1 MSTKTT
7 WPEDFATETSGLLGL
22 NLLAVIIS
30 GTRAQS
36 DKVGGTS
43 ESRHVKVWGCSAGQ
57 RCTVKAS
64 LESRLVSFDYR
75 AVIGKR
81 CMFSTVF

>member
-1 MSTKTT
+1 
-7 WPEDFATETSGLLGL
+7 
-22 NLLAVIIS
+22 
-30 GTRAQS
+30 
-36 DKVGGTS
+36 VGGTS